1 MSSFCN
7 THIRQEERKENY
19 LIVSLFLSD
28 LSNFYFVFILFVFD
42 FYSTVTVNIIMKKK
56 LKVGIF
62 SFTGDEGCVIYFLE
76 MLNERYKEWFEL
88 IDFKHARILK
98 RKSIVKDIDVA
109 FVEGAIS
116 SKKEE
121 EKLREVRNNSKRV
134 VAIGSCAISGN
145 PSNQRNFFNMETK
158 QEIDFLLK
166 RFNMNEKVLPISE
179 FVKVDDVVPGCPM
192 IEENFVE
199 VLTKYLKEFNV
210 VK

>member
-1 MSSFCN
+1 
-7 THIRQEERKENY
+7 
-19 LIVSLFLSD
+19 
-28 LSNFYFVFILFVFD
+28 
-42 FYSTVTVNIIMKKK
+42 
-56 LKVGIF
+56 
-62 SFTGDEGCVIYFLE
+62 
-76 MLNERYKEWFEL
+76 L

-166 RFNMNEKVLPISE
+166 RFDMNEKVLPISE

>member
-1 MSSFCN
+1 MA
-7 THIRQEERKENY
+7 
-19 LIVSLFLSD
+19 
-28 LSNFYFVFILFVFD
+28 
-42 FYSTVTVNIIMKKK
+42 KK

-76 MLNERYKEWFEL
+76 MLNERYKEWFEM
-88 IDFKHARILK
+88 IDFKYARVLK
-98 RKSIVKDIDVA
+98 RRNVVKDIDVA

-116 SKKEE
+116 TKKEE
-121 EKLREVRNNSKRV
+121 EKLREVRKNSKRI

-166 RFNMNEKVLPISE
+166 RFGHNEKVLPISE

-199 VLTKYLKEFNV
+199 VLAKYLKEFKIKN
-210 VK
+210 K

>member
-1 MSSFCN
+1 
-7 THIRQEERKENY
+7 
-19 LIVSLFLSD
+19 
-28 LSNFYFVFILFVFD
+28 
-42 FYSTVTVNIIMKKK
+42 MKKK
-56 LKVGIF
+56 LNVGIF

-121 EKLREVRNNSKRV
+121 EKLKEVRNNSKRV